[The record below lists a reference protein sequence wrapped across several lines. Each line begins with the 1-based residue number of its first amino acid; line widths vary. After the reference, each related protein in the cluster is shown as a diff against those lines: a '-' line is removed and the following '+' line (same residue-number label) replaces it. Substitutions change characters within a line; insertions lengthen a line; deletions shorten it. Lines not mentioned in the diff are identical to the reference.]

1 MMSSM
6 LQRRLMMIGPLAL
19 LGAAA
24 LGASL
29 SPQQVA
35 WYRAQLGV
43 SGAMPA
49 SDTGYTYA
57 QPYAS
62 SAGLQTDP
70 TAEALVQ
77 WRRLRQSSNLL
88 FQDYANFL
96 VAHPGWPGEAAMR
109 KLAEQQIQA
118 DITPPDAVIAFL
130 TRFPP
135 QTGTAQL
142 RLAEALN
149 ARDRQAEAQTAAR
162 TAWASG
168 QLNLIDEGRLTA
180 AFGSSLTQDDQDKRM
195 EALLWSRNV
204 GAAQRQIMV
213 VSPARR
219 ALYSAR
225 LAYQLRS
232 PDAGTQGAAL
242 GTAANGDA
250 GDLVDRTTWL
260 RMTGQEGVARLEM
273 AQPHKLDAP
282 AFDGRRFME
291 QQLSFAKGA
300 ATDGNWAQAYAIA
313 SQLTDI
319 YSIGADLRALP
330 FAQRD
335 VYTSLAWLAGTAA
348 MQHLARPADA
358 VVMFRLYGD
367 AALSPNSRAK
377 GYYWAGRAS
386 VTARDQAGSQAYFAN
401 AAAFPDQFYGQLA
414 LERMGQPIP
423 APAAPD
429 FARIAQADRDAFE
442 ARDLVKAA
450 RILGQLGDWS
460 DQSQFMRTIG
470 AQANL
475 SDTDHLLI
483 ASLARDLSRMD
494 LGVMAERAAKP
505 GSASDYVRSGF
516 PTLPVPA
523 DIANSFSFIHGIMRQ
538 ESQFDRQ
545 AVSGVGARGM
555 MQLMPSTAREQAT
568 ALGLPYDYIRLTS
581 DPGYNMELGTAYF
594 GRMMDQFGGNYI
606 LAIAAYNAGAGNVRK
621 WLATNGD
628 PRSGGVDPVDWIEA
642 IPFGETRGYVQN
654 VLANAVVYD
663 TIAPLRTGQSN
674 LNRLS
679 FYLSKSTPG

>member
-1 MMSSM
+1 MSSM
-6 LQRRLMMIGPLAL
+6 LHRRLMMIGPFAFLA
-19 LGAAA
+19 AAA

-49 SDTGYTYA
+49 SSTGYTYA

-96 VAHPGWPGEAAMR
+96 LAHPGWPGESAMR
-109 KLAEQQIQA
+109 KMAEQQIQA
-118 DITPPDAVIAFL
+118 DVTPPDAVIAFL

-135 QTGTAQL
+135 QTGAAQL
-142 RLAEALN
+142 RLAEALY
-149 ARDRQAEAQTAAR
+149 ARGRPAEAQAAAR
-162 TAWASG
+162 AAWTSG
-168 QLNLIDEGRLTA
+168 QLNLIDEGRLTTTFA
-180 AFGSSLTQDDQDKRM
+180 SALTQDDQDKRM
-195 EALLWSRNV
+195 EALLWARNT
-204 GAAQRQIMV
+204 GAAQRQIAL

-225 LAYQLRS
+225 LAYQLRA
-232 PDAGTQGAAL
+232 PDAAAQGAAL
-242 GTAANGDA
+242 GAVANGDA
-250 GDLVDRTTWL
+250 GYLVDRSTWL
-260 RMTGQEGVARLEM
+260 RMTGQEGVARMEM
-273 AQPHKLDAP
+273 AQPHHLDAP
-282 AFDGRRFME
+282 AYDGRRFME
-291 QQLSFAKGA
+291 QQLSFARGA
-300 ATDGNWAQAYAIA
+300 ANDGNWAQAYGIA
-313 SQLTDI
+313 SQLIDI
-319 YSIGADLRALP
+319 YPAGADLRALP

-358 VVMFRLYGD
+358 IVMFRLYGD
-367 AALSPNSRAK
+367 AAQSPNSRAK

-386 VTARDQAGSQAYFAN
+386 IAARDQAGSQAYFAN

-414 LERMGQPIP
+414 LERLGRPIP
-423 APAAPD
+423 APTTAD
-429 FARIAQADRDAFE
+429 FTQIAEADRAAFE
-442 ARDLVKAA
+442 ARDVVKAA
-450 RILGQLGDWS
+450 RILGQLGDWT

-470 AQANL
+470 AQASL

-483 ASLARDLSRMD
+483 ANLARDLGRMD

-505 GSASDYVRSGF
+505 ESASDYVRSGF
-516 PTLPVPA
+516 PTLPVPPE
-523 DIANSFSFIHGIMRQ
+523 IANSFSFIHGIMRQ

-545 AVSGVGARGM
+545 AVSGAGARGM
-555 MQLMPSTAREQAT
+555 MQLMPATAREQSA
-568 ALGLPYDYIRLTS
+568 ALGLPYDYMRLTT

-628 PRSGGVDPVDWIEA
+628 PRSGGVDPIDWIEA

-663 TIAPLRTGQSN
+663 TIAPLRAGQSN
-674 LNRLS
+674 ANRLS
-679 FYLSKSTPG
+679 YYLNKSTPG